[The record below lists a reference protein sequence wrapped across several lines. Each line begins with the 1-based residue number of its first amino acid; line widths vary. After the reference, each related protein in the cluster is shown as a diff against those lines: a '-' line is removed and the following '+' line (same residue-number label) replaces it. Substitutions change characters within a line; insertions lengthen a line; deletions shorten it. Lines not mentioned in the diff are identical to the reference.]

1 MLAKLGAKV
10 STKPPSATT
19 SAKEKRKPLRQQST
33 GEKRYVDPFADEYA
47 ELLPRDAKQ
56 KKKQQQEG
64 RGLHGYIGH
73 SRTPGERGSGKSSRR
88 LLCAAMRRRTID
100 VTLY

>member
-1 MLAKLGAKV
+1 M

-56 KKKQQQEG
+56 QKKQQQEG
-64 RGLHGYIGH
+64 RGLHGYRPQSH
-73 SRTPGERGSGKSSRR
+73 ARGEGKRKVKPSFAVCSDEEED
-88 LLCAAMRRRTID
+88 T
-100 VTLY
+100 

>member
-1 MLAKLGAKV
+1 M

-19 SAKEKRKPLRQQST
+19 SAKEKRKSLRQQSA

-56 KKKQQQEG
+56 QKKQQQEG
-64 RGLHGYIGH
+64 RGYRPQSHA
-73 SRTPGERGSGKSSRR
+73 RGEGKRKVKPSFAVCS
-88 LLCAAMRRRTID
+88 D
-100 VTLY
+100 EEEDN